1 MPDGYDFVFPQDSI
15 NSFGSFFDL
24 MLGSNQRIDFNIENQ
39 KCDNHKEET
48 FVFTTD
54 DLDKVD
60 FSPSSLKYIA
70 YVDSPSY
77 MNFIRFKFKFSVEKV
92 EAEDSFGRS
101 RIGKI
106 EWIAENSV
114 DKWEV
119 NYLPNSQL
127 LGIPNLYSKGNFI
140 PDDYYYMPIYYSGVF
155 INN

>member
-1 MPDGYDFVFPQDSI
+1 MPDDYDVEFPEDSI
-15 NSFGSFFDL
+15 NSFGVFFDL
-24 MLGSNQRIDFNIENQ
+24 MLGSNQRIDFSIENE
-39 KCDNHKEET
+39 KCDIHKEEI

-70 YVDSPSY
+70 YVDSPSCI
-77 MNFIRFKFKFSVEKV
+77 NFIHFKFKFSVEKV

-101 RIGKI
+101 RIDKI

-114 DKWEV
+114 DKWGV
-119 NYLPNSQL
+119 DYLPNSQL
-127 LGIPNLYSKGNFI
+127 LGIPNLYSKGKFI
-140 PDDYYYMPIYYSGVF
+140 SDDYYYMPIYYSGVF